1 MPLVLSRPNDAAKM
15 AYLQSLFAE
24 TYLKDIIERKNIRR
38 KDILDAVVDLLCS
51 SVGSLTTP
59 TNVTNSLNTKRKLN
73 GENTVALNTVK
84 SYMDYLADAFLQELF

>member
-1 MPLVLSRPNDAAKM
+1 MLLLIFSVPQLAPLPP
-15 AYLQSLFAE
+15 
-24 TYLKDIIERKNIRR
+24 
-38 KDILDAVVDLLCS
+38 
-51 SVGSLTTP
+51 P